1 MAENI
6 KKIDVNKM
14 GTTSLAYLGDA
25 EYELRIR
32 KYVIAKLPNDVN
44 LANHNAVSYVSSAGQ
59 AKIAKEFC
67 KKEFLTYEEERL
79 LKRARNHKAT
89 SRPKTAD
96 PRNYKWATGF
106 EALIGFLYLSENWE
120 RLDEVVEEAISIVEA

>member
-1 MAENI
+1 MADNLNM
-6 KKIDVNKM
+6 IDINKM
-14 GTTSLAYLGDA
+14 GTTALAYVGDA

-32 KYVIAKLPNDVN
+32 KHVIAKLPNDVN

-79 LKRARNHKAT
+79 LKRARNHRAT
-89 SRPKTAD
+89 SRPKTSD

-106 EALIGFLYLSENWE
+106 EALVGFLYLSENWE
-120 RLDEVVEEAISIVEA
+120 RLDEVVAEAISIVEA